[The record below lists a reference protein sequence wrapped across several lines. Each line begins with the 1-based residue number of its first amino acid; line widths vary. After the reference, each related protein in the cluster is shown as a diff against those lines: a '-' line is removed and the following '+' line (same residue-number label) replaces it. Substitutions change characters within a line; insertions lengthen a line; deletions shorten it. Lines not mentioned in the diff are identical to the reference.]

1 MSDIAIENLF
11 ISAAEDASAGNL
23 KKLLAALKKVDEP
36 GNNEIG
42 DQLEL
47 VFEELDEDMTEE
59 QACFCLNLA
68 RVNVKDHSIF
78 RKVLTDAIK
87 KILPPYLNKLGFL
100 RALGLRDR
108 DVSLEEIAFRY
119 DNMLKLKNNMQIFFK
134 STKRWGIISDIDT
147 VSASV
152 AVNSLAGGA
161 FAVPLATTL
170 SEGKIFESS
179 APAGKLARITKN
191 GALSGA
197 DYRAL
202 AAEKAV
208 VPLDDADIEEIAY
221 ATAVPDVM
229 TADEFKV
236 WWAAGSN
243 AAAQKSK
250 GRQFFEARSLQELH
264 VLLNKS
270 IDSKETLD
278 DDGTEKMVAFFEHL
292 NPAAAARDVKVM
304 AESISL
310 LVPHGND
317 EQLREIFE
325 PLINKAPFWPE
336 DLGMIYLETLN
347 IWGIVQA
354 KHVVNIAYAMNLIF
368 SDEYL
373 AAYTTCL
380 PLRCLNTFGE
390 IIDDDLLYDAIRSL
404 HMCSCDILL
413 WIWRNRKKHDKEL
426 LDLISIEQ
434 VAKAL
439 SADDLPKAWTGAQ
452 RDLKVQLMDKKDFQ
466 KHLVE
471 LVGEDTWV
479 VTSILQ
485 TANFCSGSERQSLLI
500 KLSRLSPAL
509 REHLEGGAG
518 QRALGKEAAQKATPK
533 VEPLFTSV
541 KSHKALLNELQ
552 ELVKVHIPE
561 NRESLKVARAH
572 GDFRENAEYDA
583 AKERRNFLNRRRDEL
598 ERDILLV
605 QPIEFEKIKVKE
617 YSVVG
622 SAVTIKLDSG
632 KEEQYFLVGAWD
644 GNPDENIISYKTRM
658 GQAIMHHKAKDE
670 IKLPSGKSCIISK
683 VEKLPEFIIEK
694 LRD

>member
-1 MSDIAIENLF
+1 MSDIAIEDLF
-11 ISAAEDASAGNL
+11 MTAAEDASAENL
-23 KKLLAALKKVDEP
+23 EKLLAALKKVEDP
-36 GNNEIG
+36 GNDEIG
-42 DQLEL
+42 DELEL
-47 VFEELDEDMTEE
+47 IFGELDEDMTTD

-68 RVNVKDHSIF
+68 RLKVKDHSIF
-78 RKVLTDAIK
+78 RKVLSDAIK
-87 KILPPYLNKLGFL
+87 KILPPYLNQLGFL

-108 DVSLEEIAFRY
+108 DVSLSEITFRY

-152 AVNSLAGGA
+152 AVNSLGGGA

-179 APAGKLARITKN
+179 APASKLARITKN
-191 GALSGA
+191 GGISSA
-197 DYRAL
+197 DYRSL
-202 AAEKAV
+202 AVQKSFS
-208 VPLDDADIEEIAY
+208 PLDDATIEEIAY

-229 TADEFKV
+229 SGDEFRT
-236 WWAAGSN
+236 WWAASGS
-243 AAAQKSK
+243 ATEQKAK
-250 GRQFFEARSLQELH
+250 GRQFFEARSLKELH
-264 VLLNKS
+264 VLLSEN
-270 IDSKETLD
+270 IDSKLKLD
-278 DDGTEKMVAFFEHL
+278 DDGTEKMIAFFEKL

-317 EQLREIFE
+317 EQLREIFA
-325 PLINKAPFWPE
+325 PLINKATFWPE
-336 DLGMIYLETLN
+336 DLEMIHLDSLN
-347 IWGIVQA
+347 IWGTIPA
-354 KHVVNIAYAMNLIF
+354 KHVVNIAYAMNLVF

-390 IIDDDLLYDAIRSL
+390 LIDDDLLYDAIKSL
-404 HMCSCDILL
+404 QMCSCDILL

-426 LDLISIEQ
+426 LELVSIEQ
-434 VAKAL
+434 LAKAL
-439 SADDLPKAWTGAQ
+439 SDDDLPKAWTGAQ
-452 RDLKVQLMDKKDFQ
+452 RDLKVQLMDKEDFQ
-466 KHLVE
+466 KHLLK
-471 LVGEDTWV
+471 LVGEDMWV

-485 TANFCSGSERQSLLI
+485 TAKFCSGNERQSLLI
-500 KLSRLSPAL
+500 KLSRLSPEL
-509 REHLEGGAG
+509 REHLESGAG
-518 QRALGKEAAQKATPK
+518 QKTLGKQATKDATLK
-533 VEPLFTSV
+533 VEPLFTSI
-541 KSHKALLNELQ
+541 KSHKALLNELD

-605 QPIEFEKIKVKE
+605 QPMDFEKQKVEE
-617 YSVVG
+617 YSIVG

-644 GNPDENIISYKTRM
+644 GNPDENVISYKTRM
-658 GQAIMHHKAKDE
+658 GQVMMHHKAKDV
-670 IKLPSGKSCIISK
+670 IILPNGEKCTISK
-683 VEKLPEFIIEK
+683 IDKLPESVIEK

>member
-1 MSDIAIENLF
+1 MSEIAIEDLF
-11 ISAAEDASAGNL
+11 MNAAEDASAENL
-23 KKLLAALKKVDEP
+23 EKLLAALKKVDDP
-36 GNNEIG
+36 GNDEIG
-42 DQLEL
+42 DELEL
-47 VFEELDEDMTEE
+47 IFGELEEDMTDA

-68 RVNVKDHSIF
+68 RLDVKDHSIF
-78 RKVLTDAIK
+78 RKVLNDAIK

-108 DVSLEEIAFRY
+108 EVALSEITFRY
-119 DNMLKLKNNMQIFFK
+119 DNMLRLKNNMQIFFK

-170 SEGKIFESS
+170 SEGKIFASS
-179 APAGKLARITKN
+179 APASKLARLSKN
-191 GALSGA
+191 GGISSVA
-197 DYRAL
+197 YRAL
-202 AAEKAV
+202 AAEKAL
-208 VPLDDADIEEIAY
+208 VPLDDETIKEIAY
-221 ATAVPDVM
+221 ATGVPDVM
-229 TADEFKV
+229 TGDEFKS
-236 WWAAGSN
+236 WWSASGDE
-243 AAAQKSK
+243 AAQKSK
-250 GRQFFEARSLQELH
+250 GRQFFEARSIQELH
-264 VLLNKS
+264 VLLGKNDPKL
-270 IDSKETLD
+270 KLD
-278 DDGTEKMVAFFEHL
+278 DEGTEKMAAFFERL
-292 NPAAAARDVKVM
+292 NPAAANRDVKLM

-310 LVPHGND
+310 LVTHGND
-317 EQLREIFE
+317 EQLQKIFS
-325 PLINKAPFWPE
+325 PLINKVSFWPE
-336 DLGMIYLETLN
+336 DLETIHLDTLN
-347 IWGIVQA
+347 IWGTVQA
-354 KHVVNIAYAMNLIF
+354 KHVANIAYAMSLIF

-380 PLRCLNTFGE
+380 PLRCLNVFGE

-426 LDLISIEQ
+426 LELISIEQ

-439 SADDLPKAWTGAQ
+439 SDDDLPKAWTGAQ
-452 RDLKVQLMDKKDFQ
+452 RDLKTQLMDKEDFQ
-466 KHLVE
+466 KHLIE
-471 LVGEDTWV
+471 LVGENTWV
-479 VTSILQ
+479 ITSILQ
-485 TANFCSGSERQSLLI
+485 TAKFCGGSERQSLLI

-518 QRALGKEAAQKATPK
+518 QRALGKQVTENATPK
-533 VEPLFTSV
+533 VEPLFTSI
-541 KSHKALLNELQ
+541 KSHKALLNELD

-605 QPIEFEKIKVKE
+605 QPLDFEKVKVKE

-622 SAVTIKLDSG
+622 SAITIKLDSG

-658 GQAIMHHKAKDE
+658 GQNMMDQKAGEE
-670 IKLPSGKSCIISK
+670 ITLPNGKKCTILK
-683 VEKLPEFIIEK
+683 VEKLPEHIIEK